1 MKKMIYA
8 LIIFVVII
16 GLWSLWGF
24 LGSNVEQADYTVVK
38 QMDGYEIREYPE
50 HIVAQT
56 TVQ

>member
-1 MKKMIYA
+1 MKKMIYL
-8 LIIFVVII
+8 LIAIVVII

-24 LGSNVEQADYTVVK
+24 FGSNVEQADYNVFK
-38 QMDGYEIREYPE
+38 KMNDYEIRKYPE